1 MKLLNTRKTA
11 GAAPAE
17 EQAPVSIAAAN
28 WTRGQQ
34 LATSTARVVLWG
46 LVACAP
52 LGLAVGAVA
61 LTAATR
67 PAAGTVAA
75 VAPEPGGR
83 LEATGVAEHAV
94 TTWLGATRSAEPQP
108 EGLAPVADLPT
119 KALDV
124 SDPGAV
130 ESRWEDGAW
139 VVTVGVTVTSTA
151 PATDQVSEPVTVAR
165 RRYFQVPVAVDAAG
179 RVSVLTLP
187 AEVAGPTLTPAPSS
201 GFRSTVP
208 PAHPAAV
215 AAGDFL
221 AALLAGAGDITRY
234 TAPGAEIRAVTPAP
248 YIEVVVES
256 VAAADSPSESPVEA
270 ETAVLLVRARAR
282 DATGAVTRFD
292 YVLSMAVRSSR
303 WEITQIRGAPQP
315 AEEVSA
321 ADSVPTVPSTNQ

>member
-1 MKLLNTRKTA
+1 MKLLNTRK
-11 GAAPAE
+11 AARTVPVDD
-17 EQAPVSIAAAN
+17 QAPVNIAAAN

-34 LATSTARVVLWG
+34 LTTSTARVVLWG

-52 LGLAVGAVA
+52 LGLGVGTLA
-61 LTAATR
+61 LAAATR
-67 PAAGTVAA
+67 PAETIAA
-75 VAPEPGGR
+75 ATTEPVGR
-83 LEATGVAEHAV
+83 IEATGVAEHAV
-94 TTWLGATRSAEPQP
+94 TTWLAATRSADPQP
-108 EGLAPVADLPT
+108 DGLAPVADLPT
-119 KALDV
+119 KALEV

-139 VVTVGVTVTSTA
+139 VVTVGVTVTSTT

-165 RRYFQVPVAVDAAG
+165 RRYFQVPVAVDANG
-179 RVSVLTLP
+179 QVSVLTLP

-201 GFRSTVP
+201 GYRSTVP

-248 YIEVVVES
+248 YIEVIVES
-256 VAAADSPSESPVEA
+256 VAAADAPSEDPVEG
-270 ETAVLLVRARAR
+270 EMAVLLVRARAQ

-315 AEEVSA
+315 AGEVSA
-321 ADSVPTVPSTNQ
+321 ADSVPSVPSTNP

>member
-11 GAAPAE
+11 RTVPVDD
-17 EQAPVSIAAAN
+17 QAPVKIAAAN

-34 LATSTARVVLWG
+34 LATSTTRIVLWG

-52 LGLAVGAVA
+52 LGLGVGTVA
-61 LTAATR
+61 LAAATR
-67 PAAGTVAA
+67 PAQTTAA
-75 VAPEPGGR
+75 VTPEPDGR
-83 LEATGVAEHAV
+83 IEATGVAEHAV
-94 TTWLGATRSAEPQP
+94 ITWLAATRSAQPQP
-108 EGLAPVADLPT
+108 DGLAPVADLPT
-119 KALDV
+119 KALEV

-139 VVTVGVTVTSTA
+139 VVTVGVTVTSTT
-151 PATDQVSEPVTVAR
+151 PATDEVSEPVTVAR

-179 RVSVLTLP
+179 QVSVLTLP
-187 AEVAGPTLTPAPSS
+187 AEVAGPTLTPAPGS
-201 GFRSTVP
+201 GYRSTVP
-208 PAHPAAV
+208 PAHPASV

-248 YIEVVVES
+248 YIEVIVES
-256 VAAADSPSESPVEA
+256 VAAADAPSENPVEG

-292 YVLSMAVRSSR
+292 YVLSMAVRSAR

-315 AEEVSA
+315 AGEVSA
-321 ADSVPTVPSTNQ
+321 AGPVPTVPSTNQ

>member
-1 MKLLNTRKTA
+1 MKLLNTRK
-11 GAAPAE
+11 AARTVRVDD
-17 EQAPVSIAAAN
+17 QAAVNIAAAN

-34 LATSTARVVLWG
+34 LATSTARIVLWG
-46 LVACAP
+46 LIACAP

-67 PAAGTVAA
+67 PAAEAA
-75 VAPEPGGR
+75 AAATPEPDGR
-83 LEATGVAEHAV
+83 IEATGVAEHAV
-94 TTWLGATRSAEPQP
+94 ITWLAATRSADPQP
-108 EGLAPVADLPT
+108 DGLAPVADLPT

-151 PATDQVSEPVTVAR
+151 PATDQISEPVTVAR
-165 RRYFQVPVAVDAAG
+165 RRYFQVPVAVDATG
-179 RVSVLTLP
+179 QVSVLTLP

-201 GFRSTVP
+201 GYRSTVP
-208 PAHPAAV
+208 PAHPASAAAV
-215 AAGDFL
+215 DFL

-234 TAPGAEIRAVTPAP
+234 TAPGAEIRAVAPAP

-256 VAAADSPSESPVEA
+256 VAAAESPSEDPVEG
-270 ETAVLLVRARAR
+270 ETAVLLVRARAQ

-292 YVLSMAVRSSR
+292 YVLSIAVRSSR
-303 WEITQIRGAPQP
+303 WEITQIRGAPPQ
-315 AEEVSA
+315 AGEVSA
-321 ADSVPTVPSTNQ
+321 ADPVPSVPSTNQ

>member
-11 GAAPAE
+11 RTVPVDD
-17 EQAPVSIAAAN
+17 QAPVKIAAAN

-34 LATSTARVVLWG
+34 LATSTTRIVLWG

-52 LGLAVGAVA
+52 LGLGVGTVA
-61 LTAATR
+61 LAAATR
-67 PAAGTVAA
+67 PAQTTAA
-75 VAPEPGGR
+75 VTPEPDGR
-83 LEATGVAEHAV
+83 IEATGVAEHAV
-94 TTWLGATRSAEPQP
+94 ITWLAATRSAQPQP
-108 EGLAPVADLPT
+108 DGLAPVADLPT
-119 KALDV
+119 KALEV

-139 VVTVGVTVTSTA
+139 VVTVGVTVTSTT
-151 PATDQVSEPVTVAR
+151 PVTDQISEPVTVAR

-179 RVSVLTLP
+179 QVSVLTLP
-187 AEVAGPTLTPAPSS
+187 AEVAGPTLTPAPGS
-201 GFRSTVP
+201 GYRSTVP
-208 PAHPAAV
+208 PAHPASV

-248 YIEVVVES
+248 YIEVIVES
-256 VAAADSPSESPVEA
+256 VAAADAPSENPVEG

-292 YVLSMAVRSSR
+292 YVLSMAVRSAR

-315 AEEVSA
+315 AGEVSA
-321 ADSVPTVPSTNQ
+321 AGPVPTVPSTNQ

>member
-1 MKLLNTRKTA
+1 MKLLNTRKA
-11 GAAPAE
+11 VG
-17 EQAPVSIAAAN
+17 QAPVEDQAPVKIAASN

-34 LATSTARVVLWG
+34 LATSAARVVLWG

-52 LGLAVGAVA
+52 LGVAVGAVA

-67 PAAGTVAA
+67 PAAESAA
-75 VAPEPGGR
+75 AATPEPDGR
-83 LEATGVAEHAV
+83 SEATGVAEHAV
-94 TTWLGATRSAEPQP
+94 TTWLEATRSGNPQHD
-108 EGLAPVADLPT
+108 GLAPAADLPT
-119 KALDV
+119 KALEV

-139 VVTVGVTVTSTA
+139 VVTVGVTVTSTT
-151 PATDQVSEPVTVAR
+151 PATDQISEPVTVAR

-179 RVSVLTLP
+179 QVSVLTLP

-201 GFRSTVP
+201 GYRSTVP
-208 PAHPAAV
+208 PAHPASV

-248 YIEVVVES
+248 YIEVIVES
-256 VAAADSPSESPVEA
+256 VAAADAPSEDPVEGA
-270 ETAVLLVRARAR
+270 TVVLLVRARAQ

-303 WEITQIRGAPQP
+303 WEITQIKGAPQP
-315 AEEVSA
+315 EEEVSA
-321 ADSVPTVPSTNQ
+321 ADSAPSVSSTNQ

>member
-1 MKLLNTRKTA
+1 MKLLNARKTA

-17 EQAPVSIAAAN
+17 DQAPVKIAAAN

-34 LATSTARVVLWG
+34 LATSTTRIVLWG

-52 LGLAVGAVA
+52 LGLGVGTVA
-61 LTAATR
+61 LAAATR
-67 PAAGTVAA
+67 PAQTTAA
-75 VAPEPGGR
+75 VTPEPDGR
-83 LEATGVAEHAV
+83 IEATGVAEHAV
-94 TTWLGATRSAEPQP
+94 ITWLAATRSAQPQP
-108 EGLAPVADLPT
+108 DGLAPVADLPT
-119 KALDV
+119 KALEV

-139 VVTVGVTVTSTA
+139 VVTVGVTVTSTT
-151 PATDQVSEPVTVAR
+151 PAADQVSEPVTVAR
-165 RRYFQVPVAVDAAG
+165 RRYFQVPVAVDANG
-179 RVSVLTLP
+179 QVSVLTLP
-187 AEVAGPTLTPAPSS
+187 AEVAGPTLTPAPGS
-201 GFRSTVP
+201 GYRSTVP
-208 PAHPAAV
+208 PAHPASV

-248 YIEVVVES
+248 YIEVIVES
-256 VAAADSPSESPVEA
+256 VAAADAPSENPVEG

-292 YVLSMAVRSSR
+292 YVLSMAVRSAR

-315 AEEVSA
+315 AGEVSA
-321 ADSVPTVPSTNQ
+321 AGPVPTVPSTNQ